1 MESIIYTVAGKKF
14 ELQHH
19 GVKGMRWGI
28 RRYQKKDGSLTA
40 EGKRRYNDDSTTSTN
55 TSADEAARAARS
67 RKIRRRVIIG
77 AAAGVVMGA
86 TVAAGIV
93 YYKKNPEKVK
103 AVFSKVKGST
113 VSGSKKTGELGK
125 KFIGEARVGVKEGLK
140 EAAKEAPKKA
150 TKAVVTGVTMMAV
163 KRLLD
168 RTVGTEESARI
179 FQANN
184 NKKIGSFWKVSPE
197 DRDDD

>member
-1 MESIIYTVAGKKF
+1 MESTIYTVNGKTF

-19 GVKGMRWGI
+19 GIKGMKWGR
-28 RRYQKKDGSLTA
+28 RRYQNKDGSRTA
-40 EGKRRYNDDSTTSTN
+40 AGKKRYSEGSDAAGGDSK
-55 TSADEAARAARS
+55 AKS
-67 RKIRRRVIIG
+67 RKIAKRVAIG

-93 YYKKNPEKVK
+93 VYKKNPEAVK
-103 AVFSKVKGST
+103 SVISKVKSST

-125 KFIGEARVGVKEGLK
+125 KFLKEARAGVKEGLK
-140 EAAKEAPKKA
+140 ESAREAPKKA
-150 TKAVVTGVTMMAV
+150 TKAVIIGSTLMAT
-163 KRLLD
+163 KRLMD
-168 RTVGTEESARI
+168 KTIGKAEAARI

-197 DRDDD
+197 DNDDD